1 MAVRV
6 GLEHLRDA
14 RQVAG
19 GTEERERLRVDAQ
32 FANVLP
38 GASLLTIRALRQNS
52 SSSSISGAS
61 GGIAFNRP
69 WACIRL
75 IPSTTIG

>member
-1 MAVRV
+1 MALRV